1 MANTKKKNQGKSKNA
16 KGGSK
21 LNMRITLILFALIPL
36 VIVQLALFFYVLIHI
51 FKHDHY
57 KHGNRVLW
65 LVIVLLGSNFVG
77 PILYLILGK
86 EEE

>member
-1 MANTKKKNQGKSKNA
+1 MNA
-16 KGGSK
+16 TMDIEQVRAY
-21 LNMRITLILFALIPL
+21 LPLLIPL